1 MCITSSMWA
10 FCLQTYYN
18 FDTSESARNVMAHV
32 TPVLTTAG
40 LVNTGFNP
48 GTVIVITWSNMFG
61 KVTEGCASVYNN
73 QVNQDDAV
81 TCIHR
86 ITDLLWWEF
95 MVDRV
100 DNFWTTDHSTQ
111 LPFKLLTI
119 RANDPKDYW
128 PFGQMAFQTIEH
140 SNQWPLGILTCN
152 VWNMLIFNWF
162 SLFNVQTDMKFI
174 TTSTVSTE

>member
-1 MCITSSMWA
+1 
-10 FCLQTYYN
+10 
-18 FDTSESARNVMAHV
+18 MAHV

-61 KVTEGCASVYNN
+61 KVTEGCADVYNN

-95 MVDRV
+95 MEDRV
-100 DNFWTTDHSTQ
+100 DNFWTTDHST
-111 LPFKLLTI
+111 
-119 RANDPKDYW
+119 
-128 PFGQMAFQTIEH
+128 IEH
-140 SNQWPLGILTCN
+140 SN
-152 VWNMLIFNWF
+152 
-162 SLFNVQTDMKFI
+162 
-174 TTSTVSTE
+174 

>member
-1 MCITSSMWA
+1 MSNNLLIISIGKFWGNIHFLLVFTFSYFSKISVHDIKSAMCITSSMWA
-10 FCLQTYYN
+10 FYLQTYYN

-61 KVTEGCASVYNN
+61 KVTEGCADVYNN

-95 MVDRV
+95 MEDRV
-100 DNFWTTDHSTQ
+100 DNFWTTDHST
-111 LPFKLLTI
+111 
-119 RANDPKDYW
+119 
-128 PFGQMAFQTIEH
+128 IEH
-140 SNQWPLGILTCN
+140 SN
-152 VWNMLIFNWF
+152 
-162 SLFNVQTDMKFI
+162 
-174 TTSTVSTE
+174 